1 MKYQGGYQ
9 IIDLSGG
16 DIFAK
21 AKSAF
26 ETNKP
31 VLVYDGGI
39 ASFGN
44 VTKNSTNFVIN
55 YIIDDKLYQAT
66 VAVNNTVTKTSTE
79 IGGGGEPVSDV
90 VVIDCSGNTNG
101 IFIHSDYDT
110 PPSSYNFF
118 TSDQVSAILSALNSN
133 KRVIL
138 HSVVVHCGSSQPYDL
153 TLINPTN
160 MFSMSNLTAC
170 VLFSNSD
177 ESYVIYFSNT
187 SYYVLRVSN
196 DTNTLIDYSSIET
209 KKLTDFTASDPYTA
223 SADGY
228 VRIFRRSAE
237 TTGANN
243 VYARGINNGSTTDLG
258 FILYTVPNDGKD
270 GTDSVFVKKGTQLYA
285 TMAENSNAYI
295 SFNPIVP
302 ELS

>member
-21 AKSAF
+21 AQSAF

-44 VTKNSTNFVIN
+44 VTKDSSNYIIN
-55 YIIDDKLYQAT
+55 YIIEDTLYQAT
-66 VAVNNTVTKTSTE
+66 IESNNTVTKTSTE
-79 IGGGGEPVSDV
+79 IGGGEEPTSDV
-90 VVIDCSGNTNG
+90 VVIDCRSNPTMRIGYPDQPTTT
-101 IFIHSDYDT
+101 Y
-110 PPSSYNFF
+110 F
-118 TSDQVSAILSALNSN
+118 TSDQVSTILSALSSN

-138 HSVVVHCGSSQPYDL
+138 SFVVLDIYMDTIGPRDF
-153 TLINPTN
+153 TLLNATEVY
-160 MFSMSNLTAC
+160 STSDLTAC
-170 VLFSNSD
+170 ILISTPNGAYAV
-177 ESYVIYFSNT
+177 YFMNT
-187 SYYVLRVSN
+187 SCKVVSLAN
-196 DTNTLIDYSSIET
+196 DENTLIDYSSSAT
-209 KKLTDFTASDPYTA
+209 VKLTDYTSSNPYTA

-243 VYARGINNGSTTDLG
+243 VYARGTNDGTISLG

-270 GTDSVFVKKGTQLYA
+270 GTDSVFVRKGTQIYA
-285 TMAENSNAYI
+285 TMEEGSNAYI
-295 SFNPIVP
+295 SFNPIVAG
-302 ELS
+302 